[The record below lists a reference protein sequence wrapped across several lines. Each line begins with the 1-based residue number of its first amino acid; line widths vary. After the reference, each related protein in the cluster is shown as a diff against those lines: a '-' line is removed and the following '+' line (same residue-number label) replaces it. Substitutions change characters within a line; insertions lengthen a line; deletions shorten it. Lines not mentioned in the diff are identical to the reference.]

1 MAQHDPQHPYPNPYS
16 LARKR
21 RRRHEGDRRSQ
32 RLTRRGFL
40 LLGGI
45 FLGRFFALRPNLW
58 QRDWYA
64 LAEGMTE
71 GWPPRLR
78 EPLLTSLRLP
88 DTEALLSTNALPNT
102 SPNTLQAQFRAGF
115 NPVAE
120 TSISS
125 AEKVVPP
132 HAGAEPLQFA
142 TPAQATKAPNPVKVE
157 RIAIKGMPLYRT
169 TIDLTD
175 PDTFITLGLAK
186 NATKAN
192 SNKQSVGDE
201 AFSGFLKR
209 YPAAVLA
216 NATFFSKDHQ
226 KRVMGNMV
234 AEGRFL
240 KYSRWENYGTT
251 LGLRA
256 GRKLEMVTAR
266 TDGKPHWHEHWFSLT
281 GGPRLLREGKF
292 WIAPKSEGFR
302 DPSVL
307 GVGSRTAIGF
317 PKNGDKLILAT
328 FLNSMTLEREA
339 HAMKDLGCYE
349 AMNLDGGT
357 SGALAHRGK
366 VLLDASRPLTNV
378 LVVYDYKNPAP
389 QSVKDSWLRFQA
401 GERPKPNA

>member
-1 MAQHDPQHPYPNPYS
+1 MTKLVMARPTSPLPPSNLYA

-21 RRRHEGDRRSQ
+21 RRRQASQQQAQ
-32 RLTRRGFL
+32 RLSRRML
-40 LLGGI
+40 LLGGTAL
-45 FLGRFFALRPNLW
+45 LGRLLLDQPFAAPWNWTGWAANLTPGWLPRVLR
-58 QRDWYA
+58 A
-64 LAEGMTE
+64 
-71 GWPPRLR
+71 
-78 EPLLTSLRLP
+78 S
-88 DTEALLSTNALPNT
+88 LLSRSAP
-102 SPNTLQAQFRAGF
+102 
-115 NPVAE
+115 
-120 TSISS
+120 SS
-125 AEKVVPP
+125 VVPATIKTVQVYSLP
-132 HAGAEPLQFA
+132 AVPQSPAPLRTQARELGAAPPLVR
-142 TPAQATKAPNPVKVE
+142 PVQVE
-157 RIAIKGMPLYRT
+157 RITINGIPLYRT
-169 TIDLTD
+169 TIDLKD
-175 PDTFITLGLAK
+175 PETFITLGLAK
-186 NATKAN
+186 NATRAN
-192 SNKQSVGDE
+192 SHDYSVGDE
-201 AFSGFLKR
+201 PFLGFVQR
-209 YPAAVLA
+209 YGAAVVA

-251 LGLRA
+251 LGLRQ
-256 GRKLEMVTAR
+256 GRQLEMVTAR
-266 TDGKPHWHEHWFSLT
+266 TDGRPHWQEHWFSLT
-281 GGPRLLREGKF
+281 GGPRLLREGQV

-328 FLNSMTLEREA
+328 FLVSMTLEREA

-378 LVVYDYKNPAP
+378 LVVYDREHPAP

-401 GERPKPNA
+401 GERPVPHA

>member
-1 MAQHDPQHPYPNPYS
+1 MAQQVPKPPAPNVYS

-21 RRRHEGDRRSQ
+21 RRRNRSHSQ
-32 RLTRRGFL
+32 QLTRRGFL

-45 FLGRFFALRPNLW
+45 LLSRFFMVRPKV
-58 QRDWYA
+58 
-64 LAEGMTE
+64 
-71 GWPPRLR
+71 WPPDWSS
-78 EPLLTSLRLP
+78 LLASLRRGAPTAEENLA
-88 DTEALLSTNALPNT
+88 TVNASRGSALG
-102 SPNTLQAQFRAGF
+102 QFNSVAGS
-115 NPVAE
+115 
-120 TSISS
+120 SISS
-125 AEKVVPP
+125 AEKVVSPS
-132 HAGAEPLQFA
+132 AGAQPVQFA
-142 TPAQATKAPNPVKVE
+142 APSQSAKAPSPVKVE

-169 TIDLTD
+169 TIDLSD
-175 PDTFITLGLAK
+175 PETFITLGLAK
-186 NATKAN
+186 NATQAN

-201 AFSGFLKR
+201 AFAGFVKR

-251 LGLRA
+251 LGLKD
-256 GRKLEMVTAR
+256 GRRLEMVTAR

-281 GGPRLLREGKF
+281 GGPRLLREGKL

-328 FLNSMTLEREA
+328 FLHSMTLEREA

-378 LVVYDYKNPAP
+378 LVVYDHQNPAP

-401 GERPKPNA
+401 GERPNPRT

>member
-1 MAQHDPQHPYPNPYS
+1 MAQQDTQHRYPNSYS

-21 RRRHEGDRRSQ
+21 RRRHQGDRLSQ
-32 RLTRRGFL
+32 RWTRRGFL

-45 FLGRFFALRPNLW
+45 LIGRFFALRPNLW
-58 QRDWYA
+58 QTDWYA
-64 LAEGMTE
+64 LAAGLTE

-78 EPLLTSLRLP
+78 EPLLASLKQPETPLSP
-88 DTEALLSTNALPNT
+88 STNALQEQP
-102 SPNTLQAQFRAGF
+102 SDRF
-115 NPVAE
+115 NPVSE
-120 TSISS
+120 TSVSS
-125 AEKVVPP
+125 ADKVVPP
-132 HAGAEPLQFA
+132 HAGSEPMQYAEPA
-142 TPAQATKAPNPVKVE
+142 PATKAPNPVKVE

-175 PDTFITLGLAK
+175 PDTFITMGLAK

-201 AFSGFLKR
+201 EFSGFIKR

-251 LGLRA
+251 LGLRE

-281 GGPRLLREGKF
+281 GGPRLLRQGKF

-328 FLNSMTLEREA
+328 FLRSMTLEREA

-378 LVVYDYKNPAP
+378 LVVYDNKNPAP

-401 GERPKPNA
+401 GERPNPNA

>member
-1 MAQHDPQHPYPNPYS
+1 MAQHDPLNPYPNPYS

-21 RRRHEGDRRSQ
+21 RRRHEGDRLSQ
-32 RLTRRGFL
+32 RWTRRGFL

-45 FLGRFFALRPNLW
+45 LIGRFFALRPNLW
-58 QRDWYA
+58 QTDWYA
-64 LAEGMTE
+64 LAEGLTK

-78 EPLLTSLRLP
+78 GPLLASLKQP
-88 DTEALLSTNALPNT
+88 DAQVPLSVNALQQPARD
-102 SPNTLQAQFRAGF
+102 SF

-120 TSISS
+120 TSISI
-125 AEKVVPP
+125 ADEVVPP
-132 HAGAEPLQFA
+132 QAGAEPVQFA
-142 TPAQATKAPNPVKVE
+142 EPVQGKRVSSPVKVE

-169 TIDLTD
+169 TIDLMD
-175 PDTFITLGLAK
+175 PDTFITMGLAK

-201 AFSGFLKR
+201 EFSGFVER

-251 LGLRA
+251 LGLRE

-281 GGPRLLREGKF
+281 GGPRLLRKGKF

-328 FLNSMTLEREA
+328 FLHSMTLEREA

-378 LVVYDYKNPAP
+378 LVVYDHKNPAP

-401 GERPKPNA
+401 GDRPNPNA

>member
-1 MAQHDPQHPYPNPYS
+1 MAQQDDGPQSHYPNAYS

-21 RRRHEGDRRSQ
+21 RRRQQSDRLSERWTRRS
-32 RLTRRGFL
+32 FL

-45 FLGRFFALRPNLW
+45 LVGRFLALRPGSW
-58 QRDWYA
+58 QQHWYA
-64 LAEGMTE
+64 LASSLTE
-71 GWPPRLR
+71 GWPSRLR
-78 EPLLTSLRLP
+78 GSLGASFKPSEPPSSLGSGAF
-88 DTEALLSTNALPNT
+88 TNNALRGNPSGAEYLN
-102 SPNTLQAQFRAGF
+102 SF
-115 NPVAE
+115 NPTLG
-120 TSISS
+120 TSASIESGRF
-125 AEKVVPP
+125 P
-132 HAGAEPLQFA
+132 A
-142 TPAQATKAPNPVKVE
+142 TAASPGQSFRTGNPVKVE
-157 RIAIKGMPLYRT
+157 RITIKGMPLYRT

-175 PDTFITLGLAK
+175 PETFITLGLAK
-186 NATKAN
+186 NAAQAN

-201 AFSGFLKR
+201 AFSGFIKR

-251 LGLRA
+251 LGLRE
-256 GRKLEMVTAR
+256 GRQLEMVTAR

-281 GGPRLLREGKF
+281 GGPRLLRQGKF

-317 PKNGDKLILAT
+317 PKSGDKLILAT
-328 FLNSMTLEREA
+328 FLHSMTLEREA

-378 LVVYDYKNPAP
+378 LVVYDAKNPAP
-389 QSVKDSWLRFQA
+389 PSVKESWARFQA
-401 GERPKPNA
+401 GDRPNPNA